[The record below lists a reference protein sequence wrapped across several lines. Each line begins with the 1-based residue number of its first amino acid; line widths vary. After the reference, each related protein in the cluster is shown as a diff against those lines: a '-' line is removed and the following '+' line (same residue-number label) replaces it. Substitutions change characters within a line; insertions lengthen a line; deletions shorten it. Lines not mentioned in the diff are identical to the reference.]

1 MKIIGYQSKG
11 NAIRLY
17 LGAEDVNPKYQKN
30 NVVFTS
36 KGDNVYTVKA
46 EIYNN
51 SAPGLYPFIE
61 FITGWKDIYV
71 SLEKTAFTNS
81 NIELK
86 DYKSHNEPL
95 IVIADSAMG
104 NCDSG
109 FMKFKGG
116 RDVQKFYLDDT
127 IDPDQIGVPTDYP
140 GKSLVE

>member
-30 NVVFTS
+30 NIVFTS
-36 KGDNVYTVKA
+36 SITIGTKA
-46 EIYNN
+46 EIYEN
-51 SAPGLYPFIE
+51 SAPGLYPFVE

-71 SLEKTAFTNS
+71 SLEKTAFTHS

-109 FMKFKGG
+109 FTKFKGG